1 MIGYTYLNCYYQIV
15 KNYVFICRQK
25 STLSSSFGIPKV
37 KFIIHFFLEILHF
50 KEPCNWN
57 SAIFKPWILPDWWW
71 NINNNISFHL
81 RLFLEKTDDNIFEK
95 IQETLFWGLFMVV
108 FSKFEQKWFF
118 LEKKA
123 LTVFTYSNYLPSCK
137 KSEKT
142 NEPSLRKMPNWRTD
156 RQPDGQTTVIW

>member
-1 MIGYTYLNCYYQIV
+1 M
-15 KNYVFICRQK
+15 
-25 STLSSSFGIPKV
+25 PKV
-37 KFIIHFFLEILHF
+37 KFIIHSFLEILHF
-50 KEPCNWN
+50 KEPYNWN

-156 RQPDGQTTVIW
+156 RQTDGQTTVIW